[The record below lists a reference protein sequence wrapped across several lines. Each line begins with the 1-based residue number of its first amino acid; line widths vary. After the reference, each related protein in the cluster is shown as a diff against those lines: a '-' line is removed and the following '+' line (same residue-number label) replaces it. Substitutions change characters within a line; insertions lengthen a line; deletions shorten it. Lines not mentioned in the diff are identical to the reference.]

1 MVKKRAIPIAGKMG
15 AILDQFKGLFD
26 GIEDIKLPHIEMYMK
41 EVARL
46 IPRSRGSSPNNSRSH
61 SRRI

>member
-46 IPRSRGSSPNNSRSH
+46 ISQKQ
-61 SRRI
+61 RIIP